1 MSQTYQRFNKF
12 EEISRVKIT
21 PNKDIVLSKM
31 IRSNGQV
38 CLFVNH
44 QGNGYA
50 KPGIAIPRDCL
61 EKVYQAISDTRWLFM
76 DDKKEVGTCAK

>member
-50 KPGIAIPRDCL
+50 KPGIAIPRDRL
-61 EKVYQAISDTRWLFM
+61 EKVCKAISDTRWLFL
-76 DDKKEVGTCAK
+76 DDKKEEGTCAK